1 MQIRL
6 DQLKKLEAA
15 SLPSVPTREADE
27 TVELIVKSRK
37 SNYVPPGVAVRARID
52 PYLFTGEAP
61 ASVLSQLEQDP
72 EVVSVSLGKKLRTI
86 G

>member
-15 SLPSVPTREADE
+15 SIRSVSAQEAGE
-27 TVELIVKSRK
+27 SVELIVKSK
-37 SNYVPPGVAVRARID
+37 KLDYVPPGVMVRARID

-61 ASVLSQLEQDP
+61 VSVLNQLEEDP